1 MTLQEIIEV
10 KKALIRSLD
19 RIDSLEKIVEVASQ
33 YQALENKLDG
43 VNNE

>member
-1 MTLQEIIEV
+1 MTIQEAIEV

-19 RIDSLEKIVEVASQ
+19 RVDSIEKMVEVVSQ

-43 VNNE
+43 VKNE

>member
-1 MTLQEIIEV
+1 MTIQEAIEV

-19 RIDSLEKIVEVASQ
+19 RVDSIEKIVEVARQ
-33 YQALENKLDG
+33 YQTLENKLDG

>member
-1 MTLQEIIEV
+1 MTIQEAIEV

-19 RIDSLEKIVEVASQ
+19 RVDSIEKMVEVVSQ